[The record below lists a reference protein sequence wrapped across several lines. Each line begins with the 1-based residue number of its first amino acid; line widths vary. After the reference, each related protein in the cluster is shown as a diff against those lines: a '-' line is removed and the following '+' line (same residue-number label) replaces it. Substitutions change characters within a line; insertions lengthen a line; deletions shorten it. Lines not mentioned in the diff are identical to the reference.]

1 MGLEDLYINLG
12 FDSAQYKAE
21 DRQILQFSLIND
33 SNETMYVLKWDTPFD
48 GFNNDMFRVTKD
60 GTQAVYMGRIVKR
73 GPPQPDDYITIP
85 PKDSVSVNVD
95 LSEAY
100 DINEAGSYSVEFKAP
115 ILDAGTVKPDV
126 RAREMAISPELTPIR
141 VSSNVASFEL
151 LESRSPRQ
159 LNGIAMDMVA
169 KVQAAAVGR
178 LAPNFNNCPID
189 RQNELN
195 DALAE
200 AIRIALESKT
210 ALMDTLEDQR
220 PSAIRC
226 STWFGIYDKQR
237 YDKITDNF
245 DKIWDAL
252 ENRGITFYC
261 DCDENIYA
269 YVYPT
274 RPYEIFLCKLFW
286 RAPLTGTDSRSG
298 TIVHEVS
305 HFNVVAG
312 TDDYVYG
319 HPNCQRLAIEN
330 PSDAIANADTHEY
343 FAENNPPL
351 TMGTNA
357 EPSA

>member
-1 MGLEDLYINLG
+1 
-12 FDSAQYKAE
+12 
-21 DRQILQFSLIND
+21 
-33 SNETMYVLKWDTPFD
+33 
-48 GFNNDMFRVTKD
+48 
-60 GTQAVYMGRIVKR
+60 
-73 GPPQPDDYITIP
+73 
-85 PKDSVSVNVD
+85 
-95 LSEAY
+95 
-100 DINEAGSYSVEFKAP
+100 
-115 ILDAGTVKPDV
+115 
-126 RAREMAISPELTPIR
+126 MAICPELTPIR

-169 KVQAAAVGR
+169 KVQAAVGR
-178 LAPNFNNCPID
+178 LAPNFENCPIN

-200 AIRIALESKT
+200 AVRIALEAKT
-210 ALMDTLEDQR
+210 TLTDVLEDQR
-220 PSAIRC
+220 PEAIRC
-226 STWFGIYDKQR
+226 STWFGIYAKQR
-237 YDKITDNF
+237 YERVTDNF

-252 ENRGITFYC
+252 ENKGITFNC
-261 DCDENIYA
+261 GCDEDVYA

-286 RAPLTGTDSRSG
+286 RASLTGTDSRSG

-319 HPNCQRLAIEN
+319 QPGCKNLAIN
-330 PSDAIANADTHEY
+330 DPSDAIANADSHEY
-343 FAENNPPL
+343 FAENTPPL

-357 EPSA
+357 EPSS

>member
-1 MGLEDLYINLG
+1 MGLENLSINLG
-12 FDSAQYKAE
+12 FDSVQYKAE
-21 DRQILQFSLIND
+21 DRQILRFSMIND

-48 GFNNDMFRVTKD
+48 GFNNDMFRVEKD
-60 GTQAVYMGRIVKR
+60 GTQAVYMGKIVKR

-85 PKDSVSVNVD
+85 PKDSASVNVN

-100 DINEAGSYSVEFKAP
+100 DINEAGSYSVEFKSL

-159 LNGIAMDMVA
+159 LSGIAMDMVA
-169 KVQAAAVGR
+169 KVQEAVGI
-178 LAPNFNNCPID
+178 LAPSFNNCSTE

-195 DALAE
+195 DSLAKAVRISLE
-200 AIRIALESKT
+200 AKMSLSG
-210 ALMDTLEDQR
+210 TLEEQR
-220 PSAIRC
+220 PGAIRC
-226 STWFGIYDKQR
+226 STWFGIYDRQR
-237 YDKITDNF
+237 YDKVTDNF

-252 ENRGITFYC
+252 ENKGITFNC
-261 DCDENIYA
+261 DCDENFYA

-319 HPNCQRLAIEN
+319 QPNCQRLAIEK
-330 PSDAIANADTHEY
+330 PSDAIANADSHEY
-343 FAENNPPL
+343 FAENTPPL
-351 TMGTNA
+351 TMGINA
-357 EPSA
+357 EPSS